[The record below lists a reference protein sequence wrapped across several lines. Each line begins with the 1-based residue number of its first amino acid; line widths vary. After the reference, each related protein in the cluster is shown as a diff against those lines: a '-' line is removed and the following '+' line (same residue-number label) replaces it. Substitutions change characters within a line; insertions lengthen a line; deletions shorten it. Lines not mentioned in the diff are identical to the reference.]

1 MTSKKT
7 TVVINGGTVDA
18 GKAIGLDGLTP
29 VKIQAQPNAK
39 YLLKGDGG
47 LGPENVTLTRVGND
61 LRLTLEGEASPALVV
76 DGYFLQAKPA
86 GLYGVAED
94 GQLYAYTRTDGGGEA
109 FAAAPAGPI
118 PVALGGAPLGAG
130 ASALAALDVGTQHVA
145 AAQPQ
150 DAVPVAAAP
159 HAPAP
164 EPVVTEPVAPNPVA
178 PHPVAQGGDGSYFM
192 PLLLLGGLAAIG
204 VAVTP
209 HGNKA
214 PEEASQQ
221 AQAMALAQAH
231 AEAAAKP
238 EVAADASASTAAAA
252 APEAATT
259 AASAGQ
265 TGAESHNTPA
275 VQVASAD
282 RVEGE
287 SKIAARSL
295 AVGDL
300 LMDGNADL
308 VLPGG
313 KAQAHVGDGTSVVV
327 ADAWAVGGTVQMV
340 EATHGIH
347 SNLAGAGELLVDD
360 KVHVTIL

>member
-118 PVALGGAPLGAG
+118 PVAMGGAPLGSG
-130 ASALAALDVGTQHVA
+130 ASALAALDVGAQDVA
-145 AAQPQ
+145 AAQPH

-159 HAPAP
+159 HAPAAP
-164 EPVVTEPVAPNPVA
+164 EPAVTEPVAPNPVA
-178 PHPVAQGGDGSYFM
+178 PHPVAQSGDGSYFM
-192 PLLLLGGLAAIG
+192 PLLMLGGLAAVG
-204 VAVTP
+204 VALTP

-214 PEEASQQ
+214 HEVVAQQPQPE
-221 AQAMALAQAH
+221 AQAH

-238 EVAADASASTAAAA
+238 EVAPDASASTAAAA
-252 APEAATT
+252 APEAATPV
-259 AASAGQ
+259 ASAGQ
-265 TGAESHNTPA
+265 TGTEGHDAPA
-275 VQVASAD
+275 VHVASTD
-282 RVEGE
+282 QVEGDPK
-287 SKIAARSL
+287 SPARSL

-313 KAQAHVGDGTSVVV
+313 KAQAHAGDGTSGVG
-327 ADAWAVGGTVQMV
+327 ADAWAAGGTVQMV

-347 SNLAGAGELLVDD
+347 SNLAGASELLVDD